1 VTQHSWGGGGWG
13 RTPWGGGSSLSA
25 PMELLSAIAIAEN
38 VVELTFSEVPFF
50 SGLLD
55 ANDGSVAS
63 HYSMAPVQ
71 GTVGLDGSPVR
82 PCAVLFAVPGA
93 LATQIDLILDRPMT
107 PIPAA
112 YTVTVSG
119 LVDANTRTPM
129 VGAAFSF
136 PALYRRI
143 VPPQLDTTL
152 PSRDIANPQT
162 GQALLDPLPNTTD
175 PTQLG
180 TFVVDEL
187 HDYAFDEGLT
197 ALKKRVFRRW
207 LTRKNG
213 FAHLPGYGIGVREF
227 GKRLASPA
235 VRSRIAADA
244 QAQIGQEPEVASV
257 VVTSITPAAT
267 PMLCRFVNQIRTKSN
282 QQTRFGVVVPMTG

>member
-1 VTQHSWGGGGWG
+1 MV
-13 RTPWGGGSSLSA
+13 
-25 PMELLSAIAIAEN
+25 LLQAIAIAEN

-50 SGLLD
+50 SGLLEVS
-55 ANDGSVAS
+55 DGSLAS
-63 HYSMAPVQ
+63 HYALAPVP

-82 PCAVLFAVPGA
+82 PVAVLFAVPGG

-112 YTVTVSG
+112 YTVRVAG
-119 LVDANTRTPM
+119 LVDANSRTPM
-129 VGAAFSF
+129 GTTTFAF

-143 VPPQLDTTL
+143 VPPQLDTAT
-152 PSRDIANPQT
+152 PSRDFANPQT

-180 TFVVDEL
+180 TFVVDETR
-187 HDYAFDEGLT
+187 DYAFDEGLT

-227 GKRLASPA
+227 GKRLASPS
-235 VRSRIAADA
+235 VRARIAADA
-244 QAQIGQEPEVASV
+244 QTQIGQEPEVASV
-257 VVTSITPAAT
+257 VVTSVTPVAT
-267 PMLCRFVNQIRTKSN
+267 PMLCRFINAIRTKAN
-282 QQTRFGVVVPMTG
+282 QQTRFGVVVPMSG